1 MSLLSTYKIPQP
13 RGYSDTSYYVEDRSQ
28 TSPQYFDVEYFP
40 TVVGGGRHMIKLKG
54 SGENMRLNSTIDV
67 EIIDAEGQRI
77 FAEVI
82 DYIDRF
88 NNYYIS
94 FDVYD
99 ITAQGLAT
107 VYLVG
112 EAVIDL
118 QGNPIPREYR
128 DEYNVRWAR
137 QIAILPFER
146 NNSDLVFDEPPLISA
161 AQIVT
166 PARLST
172 SQLSGSSISYTT
184 VTSSINQLNIIQ
196 SNFQGYDRD
205 FASSPN
211 ILDPYLKS
219 IKVDPTNAP
228 LTVNSVPTVARKTE
242 DDIQNGFSITNA
254 SRFGT
259 LLVASSSFFTKDM
272 LGGYFEFFNSE
283 STPRYLQPSLT
294 SHLQVSGTVADQ
306 LQTYNATIVEV
317 VNSKQAIITT
327 APSVVVYNTKSLSS
341 NNTEIFTYKSASL
354 FTGSVSYVPSVNSF
368 ATSSTVSQSYV
379 EFTFS
384 DLNPI
389 SGQVYRIKTS
399 AKLGSIVGDYK
410 LLNDQIVSPVEYL
423 TDAEFSNGLNYAR
436 HDSEYLLVGHFSTGS
451 ILTNY
456 WGVYQETPNGFDA
469 ITGSI
474 NTSVLINSVKCNAA
488 YTQSYIIATA
498 YNQNYNANQTYTLSF
513 NLTLDPYT
521 ELEVYMN
528 SDPLNTYLITPV
540 AYTRA
545 FNKSQNM
552 ERTRYAGDTNRFGK
566 YLGKVVN
573 DRATTKYYGRLLFD
587 FTTDASGFGRPLLRT
602 RMIDEVN
609 QTGSAYISEVS
620 VKPYTLNGFTP
631 NIVQYAVPLPQE
643 LLNAATLSQSID
655 FKIDYFD
662 YTGRQSEYTTYLDDL
677 VLNLKSTIV
686 GNTCQD
692 DKIYYS
698 YDFVESIY

>member
-54 SGENMRLNSTIDV
+54 TGENMRLNSTIDV
-67 EIIDAEGQRI
+67 EIVDAEGQRI
-77 FAEVI
+77 FAEVV

-94 FDVYD
+94 FDIYD

-112 EAVIDL
+112 EAIIDL
-118 QGNPIPREYR
+118 DGNPIPEEYR

-137 QIAILPFER
+137 QISILPFER
-146 NNSDLVFDEPPLISA
+146 NNSDLVFDEPPSISA

-172 SQLSGSSISYTT
+172 SQASGSNVVFTI
-184 VTSSINQLNIIQ
+184 VTSSINQLQIIQ

-211 ILDPYLKS
+211 ILDPYLKA
-219 IKVDPTNAP
+219 IKIDPSNTP
-228 LTVNSVPTVARKTE
+228 LTVNSVPTTIRKSE
-242 DDIQNGFSITNA
+242 DDVQNGFAITNS

-259 LLVASSSFFTKDM
+259 MLLATSSFFVKDM
-272 LGGYFEFFNSE
+272 LGGYFEFYDSA
-283 STPRYLQPSLT
+283 STPRYLQPSLPAT
-294 SHLQVSGTVADQ
+294 LQISGTNADQ
-306 LQTYNATIVEV
+306 LGSYNATIVEIV
-317 VNSKQAIITT
+317 SSTQAVITQ
-327 APSVVVYNTKSLSS
+327 APSVLVYNTRSLSS
-341 NNTEIFTYKSASL
+341 NNTEVYTYKSASL
-354 FTGSVSYVPSVNSF
+354 FTGSVSYVPSVTSYV
-368 ATSSTVSQSYV
+368 TSSTLSQSYV

-410 LLNDQIVSPVEYL
+410 LLNDQIVTPVEYL
-423 TDAEFSNGLNYAR
+423 TDAEYSNGLNYAR
-436 HDSEYLLVGHFSTGS
+436 HDSEYRLLGHFSTGS
-451 ILTNY
+451 ILTDY
-456 WGVYQETPNGFDA
+456 WGVYQETPNGFDV
-469 ITGSI
+469 ITGSL
-474 NTSVLINSVKCNAA
+474 NTTVMMDSVKCNAS
-488 YTQSYIIATA
+488 YTQSLALTTA
-498 YNQNYNANQTYTLSF
+498 YNQNYNADQTYTLSF
-513 NLTLDPYT
+513 NATLDPYT

-528 SDPLNTYLITPV
+528 SDPLNTYVVSPI

-545 FNKSQNM
+545 FNKSQNR
-552 ERTRYAGDTNRFGK
+552 EKTRYAGDSNRFGK
-566 YLGKVVN
+566 YLGKIVN
-573 DRATTKYYGRLLFD
+573 DRATRKYYGKVLFD

-602 RMIDEVN
+602 RIVDEMN
-609 QTGSAYISEVS
+609 QTGSAYLSEIS

-677 VLNLKSTIV
+677 VLNLKTTISS
-686 GNTCQD
+686 NTCQD

-698 YDFVESIY
+698 YGFVESIY